1 MYYRDA
7 IYQLSIA
14 NNNNNLTRLEDA
26 IDFSEHLQRFGKVV
40 DRDNTCYEVESV
52 GFEWE
57 RRIFVQVSHD
67 ELVDLLVLRELV
79 LVHSHS
85 DRFFELNILD
95 SIRIRILKGQYSRR
109 WLSPAGSGK
118 PRNCKCPIL

>member
-1 MYYRDA
+1 M
-7 IYQLSIA
+7 QLKIA

-26 IDFSEHLQRFGKVV
+26 IDFPEHLQRFGKVV
-40 DRDNTCYEVESV
+40 NRDNTGYEVESV

-95 SIRIRILKGQYSRR
+95 CISIRIRILKGQYSRR
-109 WLSPAGSGK
+109 WLSPEGSGK